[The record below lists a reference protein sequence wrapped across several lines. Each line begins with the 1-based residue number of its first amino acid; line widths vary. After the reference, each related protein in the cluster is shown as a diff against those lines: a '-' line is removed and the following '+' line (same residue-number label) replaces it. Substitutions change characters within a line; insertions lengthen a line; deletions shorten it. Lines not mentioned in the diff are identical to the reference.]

1 MTRRYSG
8 NDNVNNEAIAAQ
20 ENVGRGDVPAWLL
33 LQAKVVAAYI
43 FFAGIAG
50 LSSYLF
56 HIDFYNVLASLA
68 LFLAI
73 TNIVKH
79 P

>member
-1 MTRRYSG
+1 MIRRYSG
-8 NDNVNNEAIAAQ
+8 NDNVDQKTISAQ

-33 LQAKVVAAYI
+33 LQAKVVPAYI

-50 LSSYLF
+50 LASYLF
-56 HIDFYNVLASLA
+56 HTDFYQVLASLA